1 MKSVF
6 AKTDGISERNKSCVA
21 MDVQS
26 IYAARSLPR
35 AELPAAVAEMISR
48 LKLSFKPVYRKP
60 YQAPVNR
67 RPREEAVNWRET
79 ALVDVVRKVRE
90 KDDADYDA
98 VSGAINKLSKANYAK
113 LSGEVL
119 GFLAKRDGLFR
130 LRVTTLLFDR
140 GIRQPFFAP
149 MLADLY
155 VDLSKANA
163 DVAGDLS
170 IQLQMVDVLY
180 DTGNVTMIPSSED
193 PGYDA
198 AVIAWTKQKELKR
211 GFAVYLAELYSRG
224 LVPQETMLKDVSDV
238 LDDLRESIKTP
249 KSKVKEEH
257 VDALVRF
264 VFAVAAKVDIRTRI
278 RELLALPKAETPNL
292 TMKSRFSLED
302 SLKKFV

>member
-1 MKSVF
+1 
-6 AKTDGISERNKSCVA
+6 

-35 AELPAAVAEMISR
+35 VELPSGVSDIISR

-60 YQAPVNR
+60 YVAPR
-67 RPREEAVNWRET
+67 RKQEEASNWRET

-98 VSGAINKLSKANYAK
+98 VSSAINKLSKSNAAK
-113 LSGEVL
+113 LTGEVL
-119 GFLAKRDGLFR
+119 GLLEKRDGLFR

-140 GIRQPFFAP
+140 SIRQPFFAP
-149 MLADLY
+149 ILADLY
-155 VDLSKANA
+155 AELVKATA
-163 DVAGDLS
+163 DAAADLS

-180 DTGNVTMIPSSED
+180 DTGNVTMIPSADD

-211 GFAVYLAELYSRG
+211 GFAVYLGELYSRA
-224 LVPQETMLKDVSDV
+224 LVPQETMTTYVTGMLE
-238 LDDLRESIKTP
+238 DLRESIRTP

-264 VFAVAAKVDIRTRI
+264 VFAVAAKVDIRAPI
-278 RELLALPKAETPNL
+278 REILALPRTETPNL

-302 SLKKFV
+302 ALKKFV

>member
-1 MKSVF
+1 
-6 AKTDGISERNKSCVA
+6 
-21 MDVQS
+21 MDIQS

-35 AELPAAVAEMISR
+35 AELAPAIAEIISR
-48 LKLSFKPVYRKP
+48 LKLSFKPIYRKP
-60 YQAPVNR
+60 YVAPR
-67 RPREEAVNWRET
+67 RKEEATNWRET

-119 GFLAKRDGLFR
+119 GFVAKRDGLFR

-149 MLADLY
+149 ILADLY
-155 VDLSKANA
+155 TDLSKANA

-193 PGYDA
+193 PTYGD

-211 GFAVYLAELYSRG
+211 GFAVYLTELYTRG
-224 LVPQETMLKDVSDV
+224 LVPQETMAKDVSDV
-238 LDDLRESIKTP
+238 LEDLREGSKTP
-249 KSKVKEEH
+249 KSSIKEEH

-264 VFAVAAKVDIRTRI
+264 VFVVAGKVDIRARI
-278 RELLALPKAETPNL
+278 REVLALPKAETPNL

-302 SLKKFV
+302 ALKKFV

>member
-1 MKSVF
+1 
-6 AKTDGISERNKSCVA
+6 

-35 AELPAAVAEMISR
+35 AELPSAIAEIIAR

-67 RPREEAVNWRET
+67 RPKEDPSNWRESV
-79 ALVDVVRKVRE
+79 LVEMVRKVRE
-90 KDDADYDA
+90 KDDPDYDA
-98 VSGAINKLSKANYAK
+98 VSGAINKLSKQNYAK
-113 LSGEVL
+113 LSSEVL

-130 LRVTTLLFDR
+130 VRVTTLLFDR

-149 MLADLY
+149 ILADLY
-155 VDLSKANA
+155 ADLSKANA
-163 DVAGDLS
+163 DVAGDLG
-170 IQLQMVDVLY
+170 IQVQLFDTLY
-180 DTGNVTMIPSSED
+180 DTGNVTMIPSSD
-193 PGYDA
+193 DSGYDA

-211 GFAVYLAELYSRG
+211 GFAVYLAELYSRA
-224 LVPQETMLKDVSDV
+224 LISQETMTQYVTAI
-238 LDDLRESIKTP
+238 LDDLRENVKTP

-264 VFAVAAKVDIRTRI
+264 VFVVASKVDIRPPVRD
-278 RELLALPKAETPNL
+278 LLALPKPETPNL

>member
-1 MKSVF
+1 
-6 AKTDGISERNKSCVA
+6 

-26 IYAARSLPR
+26 LYAARALPR
-35 AELPAAVAEMISR
+35 AELSPAIAEVISR

-60 YQAPVNR
+60 YVAPR
-67 RPREEAVNWRET
+67 RKEEATNWRET

-98 VSGAINKLSKANYAK
+98 VSSAMNKLSKANYAK
-113 LSGEVL
+113 LTGEIL
-119 GFLAKRDGLFR
+119 ALLAKRDGLFR

-149 MLADLY
+149 ILADLY
-155 VDLSKANA
+155 ADLVKATA
-163 DVAGDLS
+163 DAAGDLS

-211 GFAVYLAELYSRG
+211 GFAVYLAELYSRE
-224 LVPQETMLKDVSDV
+224 LVSQDTMATYVSGI
-238 LDDLRESIKTP
+238 LDDLQESVKTP

-264 VFAVAAKVDIRTRI
+264 VFAVAGKVDL
-278 RELLALPKAETPNL
+278 RERVRSLLALPKTETPNL

-302 SLKKFV
+302 ALKKFV

>member
-1 MKSVF
+1 
-6 AKTDGISERNKSCVA
+6 

-35 AELPAAVAEMISR
+35 VELPSEFTDMISR
-48 LKLSFKPVYRKP
+48 LKLSFKPIYRKP
-60 YQAPVNR
+60 YVAPR
-67 RPREEAVNWRET
+67 RKEEASNWRET

-149 MLADLY
+149 ILADLY
-155 VDLSKANA
+155 TDLSKANA

-224 LVPQETMLKDVSDV
+224 LVPQETMHKDVSDV
-238 LDDLRESIKTP
+238 LDDLRESVKAP

-264 VFAVAAKVDIRTRI
+264 VFAVASKVDLRARI
-278 RELLALPKAETPNL
+278 REILALPKTDTPNL
-292 TMKSRFSLED
+292 IMKSRFSLED
-302 SLKKFV
+302 ALKKFV